1 MNILVIDD
9 EPDICQSMTGFLKRL
24 GHSVKCAENGEEGL
38 KLFHSESFE
47 IVITDIRMP
56 VMGGLEFL
64 KQIKRVEGS
73 PIDVIVF
80 TGHGDM
86 DSAVKALQYGAYDFL
101 QKPINIKEL
110 AITLERA
117 EEYAML
123 RNNYNKL
130 KAEFKDRVDE
140 AVHSCRG
147 EAERLRE
154 AYLSEIGLGELCVFS
169 EGMRRVLNQAGKYS
183 RDRDIPVLIEGES
196 GTGKEL
202 IARYIHHYNPIS
214 NESPFVAINC
224 GALSESL
231 IESELF
237 GHESGAFTGAT
248 KGGRIGKFE
257 AAEGGTVFLD
267 EIGEMPINLQ
277 VKLLRVLEEKKLFRL
292 GGVKEVPVN
301 VRFLCATNRDLQ
313 KAVKEK
319 NFRLDLYYRI
329 SIGNIK
335 IPPLRLRSDTIL
347 PFANRFASRAYKRRG
362 KTFEAFS
369 KDAEKFLKNYSWP
382 GNVRQIKNAM
392 ERVSLLKS
400 DGYVE
405 FGDLSFLDELV
416 TDTSLNKHGPENL
429 HEMINDQM
437 LPDNGLN
444 LEELNRNIV
453 TRALQKFNGN
463 QTRTAEYLG
472 LSRRKLQGRLK
483 KWNIQ
488 SN

>member
-9 EPDICQSMTGFLKRL
+9 EPDICKSLSGFLKRL
-24 GHSVKCAENGEEGL
+24 GHSVRCAGNGEEGL
-38 KLFHSESFE
+38 KLFHSDTFE

-64 KQIKRVEGS
+64 KQIKRVERS

-86 DSAVKALQYGAYDFL
+86 DSAVKALQYGAYDYL
-101 QKPINIKEL
+101 QKPINVKEL
-110 AITLERA
+110 AIALERA

-147 EAERLRE
+147 EAERLRD

-169 EGMRRVLNQAGKYS
+169 EGMRSVLNQAGKYS
-183 RDRDIPVLIEGES
+183 RDRNIPVLIEGES

-202 IARYIHHYNPIS
+202 IARYIHHYSPQS

-224 GALSESL
+224 GALSETL

-237 GHESGAFTGAT
+237 GHESGAFTGAA
-248 KGGRIGKFE
+248 KDGRIGKFE

-267 EIGEMPINLQ
+267 EIGEMPLNLQ
-277 VKLLRVLEEKKLFRL
+277 VKLLRVLEDKKLFRL
-292 GGVKEVPVN
+292 GGIKEVPVN
-301 VRFLCATNRDLQ
+301 TRFLCATNRDLQ
-313 KAVKEK
+313 KAVEEK
-319 NFRLDLYYRI
+319 TFRLDLYYRI

-335 IPPLRLRSDTIL
+335 IPPLRLRSDAIL
-347 PFANRFASRAYKRRG
+347 PFANRFASRAFKRHG
-362 KTFEAFS
+362 KLFEAFS
-369 KDAEKFLKNYSWP
+369 DDAEKFLKNYSWP

-392 ERVSLLKS
+392 ERISLLKS
-400 DGYVE
+400 EGFIE
-405 FGDLSFLDELV
+405 LSDLNFLDEIA
-416 TDTSLNKHGPENL
+416 TDTNYSNLDTKNIWTFTDGRDLPENGF
-429 HEMINDQM
+429 D
-437 LPDNGLN
+437 
-444 LEELNRNIV
+444 LEELNRSIV
-453 TRALQKFNGN
+453 AGALQKFNGN
-463 QTRTAEYLG
+463 QTRTADYLRI
-472 LSRRKLQGRLK
+472 SRRKLQGRLK
-483 KWNIQ
+483 KWNIR

>member
-9 EPDICQSMTGFLKRL
+9 EPDIRKSLSSFLKRL
-24 GHSVKCAENGEEGL
+24 GHSVSCAGNGKEGL
-38 KLFHSESFE
+38 KRFHSKTFE

-64 KQIKRVEGS
+64 KQIKRVERS

-86 DSAVKALQYGAYDFL
+86 DNAVKALQYGAYDYL
-101 QKPINIKEL
+101 QKPINVKEL
-110 AITLERA
+110 AIALERA
-117 EEYAML
+117 EEYSIL

-147 EAERLRE
+147 EAERLRD
-154 AYLSEIGLGELCVFS
+154 AYLSEIGLGELCIFS
-169 EGMRRVLNQAGKYS
+169 EGMRRVLDQAGKYS
-183 RDRDIPVLIEGES
+183 IDRNIPVLIEGES

-202 IARYIHHYNPIS
+202 IARYIHHFNPIS

-267 EIGEMPINLQ
+267 EIGEMPLNLQ
-277 VKLLRVLEEKKLFRL
+277 VKLLRVLEEKKLFRV
-292 GGVKEVPVN
+292 GGIKEIPVN
-301 VRFLCATNRDLQ
+301 VRFLCATNRDL
-313 KAVKEK
+313 EK
-319 NFRLDLYYRI
+319 DVEAKMFRLDLYYRI

-335 IPPLRLRSDTIL
+335 IPPLRLRSDAIL
-347 PFANRFASRAYKRRG
+347 PFANRFASRAYKRQG
-362 KTFEAFS
+362 KVFEAFS
-369 KDAEKFLKNYSWP
+369 GEAERFLKSYSWP
-382 GNVRQIKNAM
+382 GNVRQIKNTM

-400 DGYVE
+400 DGYIE
-405 FGDLSFLDELV
+405 MSDLNFLYEMAANTSCTNL
-416 TDTSLNKHGPENL
+416 DTGNVQTLADVQN
-429 HEMINDQM
+429 
-437 LPDNGLN
+437 LPDNGLDI
-444 LEELNRNIV
+444 EELNRNIV
-453 TRALQKFNGN
+453 AGALQKFNRN
-463 QTRTAEYLG
+463 QTKTAEYLRI
-472 LSRRKLQGRLK
+472 SRRQLQGRLK
-483 KWNIQ
+483 KWNIP